1 MKKVYNSPKTMVT
14 TIGLTQMIAGS
25 ETIKMNS
32 STNYNGSTTIEAKE
46 RDEDHESTTWSDG
59 GLW

>member
-1 MKKVYNSPKTMVT
+1 MKKVYNSPQTMVT

-25 ETIKMNS
+25 ETIKMSGS
-32 STNYNGSTTIEAKE
+32 SNYNGTTTIESKE
-46 RDEDHESTTWSDG
+46 RDDDHESNTWSDS